1 MSDIATACIIGLVIW
16 GAGAWIGYAIVRGGS
31 LKGRDE

>member
-1 MSDIATACIIGLVIW
+1 MDWIAVTL
-16 GAGAWIGYAIVRGGS
+16 GAAVWIGGAFIAWALVRGGS